1 MRIIFAVFLIIIVY
15 SCSGISEPK
24 KIALSSDIAHDCM
37 ISIPR
42 DSIPT
47 DLYSIGNIVLSDQFP
62 PFNKS
67 LDVCGIKLIARDN
80 ISNEFMINI
89 AKTISEIFAINNN
102 TDQSLQRQVIEN
114 MYRYKTII
122 PLFYGE
128 DWAIASS
135 EEQEWEQTNAANSI
149 CDIIMEDI
157 PNQVMEV
164 VEHIL
169 HHITDIGLHFT
180 LADNWGLDPNSELYR
195 VTNLAIS
202 SGNYNISQYSD
213 ISELD
218 VRNRVIL
225 QEYAYWIIY
234 TSWDLRK
241 KYGPAES
248 EWSIMTREEFISK
261 EPAAFELF
269 QNTIPKILSCPSDS
283 MLNIFQL

>member
-102 TDQSLQRQVIEN
+102 TDQLLQRQVIEN

-128 DWAIASS
+128 DWTIASS
-135 EEQEWEQTNAANSI
+135 EEQEWEQTNAANSM

>member
-102 TDQSLQRQVIEN
+102 TDQLLQRQVIEN

-135 EEQEWEQTNAANSI
+135 EEQEWEQTNAANSM

-234 TSWDLRK
+234 TSWDIRK

-283 MLNIFQL
+283 ILNIFEL

>member
-1 MRIIFAVFLIIIVY
+1 MRIILAVFLIIIVY

-42 DSIPT
+42 DSIQT

-67 LDVCGIKLIARDN
+67 LDVCGIKLIARDD
-80 ISNEFMINI
+80 ISDEFMTNI
-89 AKTISEIFAINNN
+89 AKTISEMFAINIY
-102 TDQSLQRQVIEN
+102 TDQLLQRQVIEN

-135 EEQEWEQTNAANSI
+135 EKQEWEQTNAANSM

-180 LADNWGLDPNSELYR
+180 LADNWGLDPNSDLYR
-195 VTNLAIS
+195 VTNLAIG

-241 KYGPAES
+241 NYGPAES

-283 MLNIFQL
+283 ILNIFEL

>member
-135 EEQEWEQTNAANSI
+135 EEQEWEQTNAANSM

-180 LADNWGLDPNSELYR
+180 LADNWGLDANSELYR

-248 EWSIMTREEFISK
+248 EWSIMTREEFMIK

>member
-89 AKTISEIFAINNN
+89 AKTISEIFAINNY
-102 TDQSLQRQVIEN
+102 TDQLLQRQVIEN

-135 EEQEWEQTNAANSI
+135 EEQEWEQTNAANSM

>member
-102 TDQSLQRQVIEN
+102 TDQLLQRKVIEN
-114 MYRYKTII
+114 MYKFKTTI

-135 EEQEWEQTNAANSI
+135 EEQEWEQTNAANSM
-149 CDIIMEDI
+149 CDIIMENV

-169 HHITDIGLHFT
+169 HHITNIGLHFT
-180 LADNWGLDPNSELYR
+180 FADDWGLDPNSELYR
-195 VTNLAIS
+195 VTNLAIG

-234 TSWDLRK
+234 TSWDLRE
-241 KYGPAES
+241 KYGPEES
-248 EWSIMTREEFISK
+248 EWSIMTREEFMIK
-261 EPAAFELF
+261 EPAAFDLF

-283 MLNIFQL
+283 LLNIFE

>member
-1 MRIIFAVFLIIIVY
+1 MRIIFAVFLIIIIY

-42 DSIPT
+42 DSIQT
-47 DLYSIGNIVLSDQFP
+47 NLYSIGNIVLSDQFP

-67 LDVCGIKLIARDN
+67 LDVCGIKLIARDD
-80 ISNEFMINI
+80 ISDDFMINI
-89 AKTISEIFAINNN
+89 AKTISEMFAIKSN
-102 TDQSLQRQVIEN
+102 TDPLLQRQVIEN
-114 MYRYKTII
+114 MYRYKTTI
-122 PLFYGE
+122 PLFYGG
-128 DWAIASS
+128 DWSIESS
-135 EEQEWEQTNAANSI
+135 EEQDWEQTNEASSM

-195 VTNLAIS
+195 VTNLAIG

-248 EWSIMTREEFISK
+248 EWSIMTLEEFISK

-283 MLNIFQL
+283 ILNIFEL

>member
-24 KIALSSDIAHDCM
+24 KIALSSNIAHDCM

-42 DSIPT
+42 DSIQT

-62 PFNKS
+62 PFKKS
-67 LDVCGIKLIARDN
+67 LDVCGIKLIARDE
-80 ISNEFMINI
+80 ISDEFMINI
-89 AKTISEIFAINNN
+89 AKTISEMFAINNN
-102 TDQSLQRQVIEN
+102 TDQLLQRQVIEN

-135 EEQEWEQTNAANSI
+135 EQQEWEQTNAANSM

-195 VTNLAIS
+195 VTNLAIG

>member
-1 MRIIFAVFLIIIVY
+1 MRIILVVLVIVIVY
-15 SCSGISEPK
+15 SCAGISEPK

-37 ISIPR
+37 ISTPR

-47 DLYSIGNIVLSDQFP
+47 DLYSIGNIVPSDQFP

-67 LDVCGIKLIARDN
+67 LDVCGIKLIARDD
-80 ISNEFMINI
+80 ISDEFMMNI
-89 AKTISEIFAINNN
+89 AKTISEMFDINNN
-102 TDQSLQRQVIEN
+102 TDQLLQLKVIEN
-114 MYRYKTII
+114 MYRYKTTI

-128 DWAIASS
+128 DWTIESP
-135 EEQEWEQTNAANSI
+135 EEQGWEQTNSANSM

-169 HHITDIGLHFT
+169 HHVSDIGLHFT
-180 LADNWGLDPNSELYR
+180 LADDWGLYPNSELYR
-195 VTNLAIS
+195 VTKLAIG

-218 VRNRVIL
+218 IRNRVIL

-248 EWSIMTREEFISK
+248 EWSIMTRKEFISK

-283 MLNIFQL
+283 MLNIFER

>member
-1 MRIIFAVFLIIIVY
+1 MPI
-15 SCSGISEPK
+15 P
-24 KIALSSDIAHDCM
+24 SD
-37 ISIPR
+37 

-47 DLYSIGNIVLSDQFP
+47 DLYSIGNIILSDQFP
-62 PFNKS
+62 PFIKS
-67 LDVCGIKLIARDN
+67 LDVYGIELIARDD
-80 ISNEFMINI
+80 ISDEFMINI
-89 AKTISEIFAINNN
+89 AKTISEMFAIKSN
-102 TDQSLQRQVIEN
+102 TDPLLQRQVIEN
-114 MYRYKTII
+114 MYRYKTTI

-128 DWAIASS
+128 DWSIESS
-135 EEQEWEQTNAANSI
+135 EEQEWEQTNEASSM

-169 HHITDIGLHFT
+169 HHVSDIGLHFT
-180 LADNWGLDPNSELYR
+180 LAEDWGLYPNSELYR
-195 VTNLAIS
+195 VTKLAIG

-261 EPAAFELF
+261 EPAAFDLF

-283 MLNIFQL
+283 ILNIFDF

>member
-1 MRIIFAVFLIIIVY
+1 MRIIFAVFLIIFIY
-15 SCSGISEPK
+15 SCSDISEQK
-24 KIALSSDIAHDCM
+24 KISLSSDIAHDCM
-37 ISIPR
+37 ISTPR

-67 LDVCGIKLIARDN
+67 LDVCGIKLIARDD
-80 ISNEFMINI
+80 ISDEFMINI
-89 AKTISEIFAINNN
+89 AKTISEMFAINNN
-102 TDQSLQRQVIEN
+102 TDQLLQRQVIEN
-114 MYRYKTII
+114 MYRYKTAI

-128 DWAIASS
+128 DWTIENH
-135 EEQEWEQTNAANSI
+135 EEQGWEQTNSANSM

-164 VEHIL
+164 LEHIL
-169 HHITDIGLHFT
+169 HHVSDIGLHFA
-180 LADNWGLDPNSELYR
+180 LADDWGLYSNSELYR
-195 VTNLAIS
+195 VTNLAIGT
-202 SGNYNISQYSD
+202 GNYNISQYSG

-248 EWSIMTREEFISK
+248 EWSIITREEFISK

-283 MLNIFQL
+283 MLNIFER

>member
-1 MRIIFAVFLIIIVY
+1 MRIIFAVFLIIIIY
-15 SCSGISEPK
+15 SCSGISEQK
-24 KIALSSDIAHDCM
+24 KLALSSDIAHDCM
-37 ISIPR
+37 ISTPR

-47 DLYSIGNIVLSDQFP
+47 DLYSIGNIVSSDQFP

-67 LDVCGIKLIARDN
+67 LDVCGIKLIARDD
-80 ISNEFMINI
+80 ISDEFMMNI
-89 AKTISEIFAINNN
+89 AKTISEMFDINNN
-102 TDQSLQRQVIEN
+102 TDQLLQLKVIEN
-114 MYRYKTII
+114 MYRYKTTI
-122 PLFYGE
+122 PLFFGE
-128 DWAIASS
+128 DWTIESP
-135 EEQEWEQTNAANSI
+135 EEQGWEQTNSANSM

-169 HHITDIGLHFT
+169 HHVSDIGLHFT
-180 LADNWGLDPNSELYR
+180 LADDWGLYPNSELYR
-195 VTNLAIS
+195 VTKLAIG
-202 SGNYNISQYSD
+202 SGNYNISQYYD

-218 VRNRVIL
+218 IRNRVIL

-248 EWSIMTREEFISK
+248 EWSIMTRKEFISK

-283 MLNIFQL
+283 MLNIFEI

>member
-15 SCSGISEPK
+15 SCSSISEPK
-24 KIALSSDIAHDCM
+24 NIALSSDIAHDCM

-42 DSIPT
+42 DSIQT

-67 LDVCGIKLIARDN
+67 LDVCGIKLIARDD
-80 ISNEFMINI
+80 ISDEFMTNI
-89 AKTISEIFAINNN
+89 AKTISEMFAINIY
-102 TDQSLQRQVIEN
+102 TDQLLQRQVIEN

-128 DWAIASS
+128 DWTIASS
-135 EEQEWEQTNAANSI
+135 EQQEWEQTNAANSM

-180 LADNWGLDPNSELYR
+180 LADNWGLDPNSDLYR
-195 VTNLAIS
+195 VTNLAIG

-261 EPAAFELF
+261 EPDAFELF

-283 MLNIFQL
+283 ILNIFEL

>member
-1 MRIIFAVFLIIIVY
+1 MRIIFAIFLIIIVY

-89 AKTISEIFAINNN
+89 AETISEIFAINNK
-102 TDQSLQRQVIEN
+102 TDQLLQRQVIEN

-135 EEQEWEQTNAANSI
+135 EEQEWEQTNAANSM

>member
-157 PNQVMEV
+157 SNQVMEV

-283 MLNIFQL
+283 MLNIFER

>member
-1 MRIIFAVFLIIIVY
+1 MRIIFAVFLIILIY
-15 SCSGISEPK
+15 SCSNISDPK

-37 ISIPR
+37 ISTPR

-67 LDVCGIKLIARDN
+67 LDVCGIKLIARDD
-80 ISNEFMINI
+80 ISDEFMINI
-89 AKTISEIFAINNN
+89 AKTISEMFAINNN
-102 TDQSLQRQVIEN
+102 TDQLLQRQVIEN
-114 MYRYKTII
+114 MYRYKTTI
-122 PLFYGE
+122 PLFYDE
-128 DWAIASS
+128 YWNIENH
-135 EEQEWEQTNAANSI
+135 EEQGWEQTNSANSM

-164 VEHIL
+164 LEHIL
-169 HHITDIGLHFT
+169 HHVSDIGLHFT
-180 LADNWGLDPNSELYR
+180 LADDWGLYSNSELYR
-195 VTNLAIS
+195 VTNLAIGT
-202 SGNYNISQYSD
+202 GNYNISQYSD
-213 ISELD
+213 IRELD

-283 MLNIFQL
+283 MLNIFEI

>member
-102 TDQSLQRQVIEN
+102 TDQLLQRQVIEN

-135 EEQEWEQTNAANSI
+135 EEQEWEQTNAANSM

-169 HHITDIGLHFT
+169 HHVTDIGLHFT
-180 LADNWGLDPNSELYR
+180 LSNDWGLDPNSELYR

>member
-1 MRIIFAVFLIIIVY
+1 
-15 SCSGISEPK
+15 
-24 KIALSSDIAHDCM
+24 
-37 ISIPR
+37 
-42 DSIPT
+42 
-47 DLYSIGNIVLSDQFP
+47 
-62 PFNKS
+62 
-67 LDVCGIKLIARDN
+67 
-80 ISNEFMINI
+80 MINI

-102 TDQSLQRQVIEN
+102 TDQLLQRQVIEN

-135 EEQEWEQTNAANSI
+135 EEQEWEQTNAANSM

-180 LADNWGLDPNSELYR
+180 LADNWGLDPNSDLYR

-218 VRNRVIL
+218 IRNRVIL